1 MNHRRC
7 GLRIASSAAAC
18 LTLTLLLT
26 GGCGGRA
33 HLTDS
38 YGRATRAAFTGQ
50 AANPNAGSTPHKLP
64 GLDAQEASIVVG
76 NYHRALTAKGTQ
88 TDDDRG
94 MLIVAPPDKTA
105 GQPYMPPPSVP
116 QERR

>member
-7 GLRIASSAAAC
+7 GLRAGFLAAAC
-18 LTLTLLLT
+18 LTLLA

-64 GLDAQEASIVVG
+64 GLDAQEASIVVS
-76 NYHRALTAKGTQ
+76 NYHRALTAKGHP
-88 TDDDRG
+88 DR
-94 MLIVAPPDKTA
+94 
-105 GQPYMPPPSVP
+105 
-116 QERR
+116 